1 MYDITLDTKKGGFQ
15 AVLEGFVV
23 GDTNTRSVCIRL
35 MQGLKPYPLPLN
47 DDGTANY
54 TATLFI
60 KSAAASHYSECTEY
74 PDRIEHTFL
83 TSEIE
88 EGFSECEIKIV
99 SAGKVLT
106 SAKFKICAE
115 APIQDDG
122 AIAAEN
128 SFSALTSALAEVQS
142 VSAGLQ
148 SKVDKVEGA
157 TEGHLAVFD
166 GEGGIKDG
174 GAAVNIY
181 TLKYAE
187 PDADPGYW
195 TSATNPELFAALD
208 SIKNDIAAGKK
219 IAVLMDVNPSS
230 GYNQV
235 IKASAYLSGSSIE
248 VRGSF
253 DYSGIYRTYS
263 ISRIRNADK
272 VYLSKD
278 YTYEGDIDN
287 IGSASKAPTVGLVEA
302 LLEKKQDKL
311 TAGDNIELEGNV
323 IKATVEKGEKGDK
336 GDTGAAFTYAD
347 FTAEQLAALKGE
359 KGDKGDTGAKGEKG
373 EKGDSGV
380 YVGAGDMPEGY
391 NVQIDPDGEAPDGY
405 IPAPATAEVGQT
417 IVVKSVD
424 ENGKPTE
431 WETADMPTNETGEV
445 LETIADITTEEEVTS
460 LTIDT
465 DLNGNPFELV
475 EAEAF
480 INIAWTDSNTSE
492 AALTIRTNK
501 NSAALGATNSIA
513 TRMFRPG
520 TGSTSLAIK
529 FSSIAGVIVG
539 TLYNVSN
546 LSSSISGYYNSNFS
560 TLNALFLYGG
570 TFGIGSRIVIR
581 GIRA

>member
-15 AVLEGFVV
+15 AVLEGFIV

-47 DDGTANY
+47 DDGSANY

-74 PDRIEHTFL
+74 SDRIEHTFL
-83 TSEIE
+83 TNEIE
-88 EGFSECEIKIV
+88 EGLSECEIKIV
-99 SAGKVLT
+99 STGKVLT

-115 APIQDDG
+115 APLQDDS

-128 SFSALTSALAEVQS
+128 SFSALTKALAEVQS
-142 VSAGLQ
+142 VSDGLPN
-148 SKVDKVEGA
+148 KVDKVESA
-157 TEGHLAVFD
+157 TEGNLAVFD

-235 IKASAYLSGSSIE
+235 INASAYLSGSSIE
-248 VRGSF
+248 VRGGF

-272 VYLSKD
+272 VYLSKSH
-278 YTYEGDIDN
+278 TYEDDIDN
-287 IGSASKAPTVGLVEA
+287 IGSVANAPTVDLMTKLLVN
-302 LLEKKQDKL
+302 KQDAL
-311 TAGDNIELEGNV
+311 TAGDNIKIEGNV
-323 IKATVEKGEKGDK
+323 ITATVEKGEKGDKGDK

-359 KGDKGDTGAKGEKG
+359 KGDKGDTGAQGEKG

-391 NVQIDPDGEAPDGY
+391 NVQIDPDGEA
-405 IPAPATAEVGQT
+405 T
-417 IVVKSVD
+417 VVVSDIDVN
-424 ENGKPTE
+424 ENGDL
-431 WETADMPTNETGEV
+431 TATYTDGSTKTLSKFV
-445 LETIADITTEEEVTS
+445 LKSEFDAIMGSYITD
-460 LTIDT
+460 IDT
-465 DLNGNPFELV
+465 LLGG
-475 EAEAF
+475 
-480 INIAWTDSNTSE
+480 DS
-492 AALTIRTNK
+492 
-501 NSAALGATNSIA
+501 
-513 TRMFRPG
+513 
-520 TGSTSLAIK
+520 
-529 FSSIAGVIVG
+529 
-539 TLYNVSN
+539 
-546 LSSSISGYYNSNFS
+546 
-560 TLNALFLYGG
+560 
-570 TFGIGSRIVIR
+570 
-581 GIRA
+581 

>member
-1 MYDITLDTKKGGFQ
+1 MVDYSVYLDVSRQDCQFVLTGPRKGENNARRLIILPMAGMKTMDLSGIAAVHFHLRAASGAEYSSECSVENGCIVHTLTGGESAEEGEALCEVRFQ
-15 AVLEGFVV
+15 DAEGTVLFSPQFRIVFS
-23 GDTNTRSVCIRL
+23 DS
-35 MQGLKPYPLPLN
+35 
-47 DDGTANY
+47 
-54 TATLFI
+54 LFD
-60 KSAAASHYSECTEY
+60 SAAAPSEETTEWTQLIG
-74 PDRIEHTFL
+74 R
-83 TSEIE
+83 
-88 EGFSECEIKIV
+88 V
-99 SAGKVLT
+99 SKLESG
-106 SAKFKICAE
+106 
-115 APIQDDG
+115 
-122 AIAAEN
+122 
-128 SFSALTSALAEVQS
+128 
-142 VSAGLQ
+142 
-148 SKVDKVEGA
+148 KVDKVEGA
-157 TEGHLAVFD
+157 TEGNLAVFD

-208 SIKNDIAAGKK
+208 SIKNDIAAGKD

-235 IKASAYLSGSSIE
+235 INASAYLSGSSIE
-248 VRGSF
+248 VRGRF

-272 VYLSKD
+272 VYLSKSH
-278 YTYEGDIDN
+278 TYEDDIDN
-287 IGSASKAPTVGLVEA
+287 IGSASKAPTVGLVGA

-311 TAGDNIELEGNV
+311 TAGDNIEINGNV

-336 GDTGAAFTYAD
+336 GDKGDTGAAFTYDD

-359 KGDKGDTGAKGEKG
+359 KGDKGDTGAQGEKG